1 MYLKYENKIYN
12 LLEYIPTV
20 KNTEKTLPKSKAHKP
35 KSNHPWTERYIMK
48 QLSIK

>member
-20 KNTEKTLPKSKAHKP
+20 KNTEKKLQKSKAHKQ
-35 KSNHPWTERYIMK
+35 KSNNPWK
-48 QLSIK
+48 